1 MGWSCL
7 TEVRHAHLRARFAER
22 SAEWHLVI
30 KEYLFCLEA
39 AERAQD
45 VRAIRF
51 FALQLAHAYSAIG
64 MPHKAGRY
72 RELGAVPTELR

>member
-1 MGWSCL
+1 MRWSFL
-7 TEVRHAHLRARFAER
+7 TEVRHAHLRARLAER

-51 FALQLAHAYSAIG
+51 FALQLSQAYSAIG
-64 MPHKAGRY
+64 MLHKAERY